1 MKEKELVQAIKKH
14 VNGQDDGW
22 KFIMG
27 REVLTKKAFLEKL
40 GKDKK
45 FRSTVVELVYNLSID
60 ILTRKPS
67 VE

>member
-1 MKEKELVQAIKKH
+1 
-14 VNGQDDGW
+14 
-22 KFIMG
+22 
-27 REVLTKKAFLEKL
+27 VLTKKAFLEKL